1 MLQIYNHGAN
11 GVKIR
16 VLTRIPL
23 NVFLNVLAAFLVENF
38 LIKKAT
44 SKEIYTSNCY

>member
-16 VLTRIPL
+16 VLTRIT
-23 NVFLNVLAAFLVENF
+23 LNVLAAFLVENIF
-38 LIKKAT
+38 IKKAT